1 MSGNRGQGGIAIYD
15 VTNLLKPKVLKQNY
29 LKFPVHNTFACQMG
43 SKAYMLV
50 VDDVNARDVHI
61 IDISK
66 PQSPREIAVTGAPDW
81 PAAVDNIYPAM
92 EGTFTEPSYSLPG
105 GAFAGPIVWTGG
117 QGCTAGEIPPAPAA
131 DAVALIQRG
140 TCFFQDKAE
149 SAEAQGYAGFVVAN
163 DAARGDGLVSMSARD
178 NGPYPP
184 IPGYFV
190 GFSTG
195 EVMKAAG
202 VGSLGAMLDVHG
214 VFDGWGYMRVLDT
227 SDPTNP
233 VEIGQYATEGVLA
246 QPPPPGNH
254 RCTTSSSMTPR
265 PTSAGTPT
273 GCEWSIS
280 APPRPPW
287 RPPTSSTRHRSTPTE
302 RRSGPFLGCLLLS
315 ASGRQPVHPW
325 QRPQHRAL
333 DLRQALT
340 IP

>member
-81 PAAVDNIYPAM
+81 PAAVDNIYPAT

-184 IPGYFV
+184 ITGYFV

-254 RCTTSSSMTPR
+254 TMHNVIVDGTT
-265 PTSAGTPT
+265 AY
-273 GCEWSIS
+273 IS
-280 APPRPPW
+280 WYADGMRVVDF
-287 RPPTSSTRHRSTPTE
+287 STPTAPVE
-302 RRSGPFLGCLLLS
+302 TAHFVDTTSLDSDGAAIGSDFWGVYFYQHPDGNWYILGSDRNTGLWIF
-315 ASGRQPVHPW
+315 AKP
-325 QRPQHRAL
+325 
-333 DLRQALT
+333 
-340 IP
+340 